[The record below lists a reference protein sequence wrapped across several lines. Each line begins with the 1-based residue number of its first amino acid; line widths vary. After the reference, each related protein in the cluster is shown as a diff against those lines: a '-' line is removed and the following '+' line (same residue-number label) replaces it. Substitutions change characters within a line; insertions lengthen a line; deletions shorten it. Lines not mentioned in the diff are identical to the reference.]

1 MTLRTPFD
9 FAIDPPPP
17 DGEKRVAPTDP
28 IDTALGDHTYYLSRR
43 FHFEDGNYTMTIDAD
58 DAATLWVGP
67 SQLNM
72 RLVASTQ
79 LGNPTT
85 AYLNIPQGDYRLDVI
100 LQNIPADTPCWF
112 TLVIKRGDEIIY
124 SSARE
129 GWLLD
134 DSAISDDDLPPP
146 ADYRFSLPMFTTLPN
161 WANGVTERLSWMTN
175 VLESENGA
183 EQRRS
188 VRRNARRQFEANFL
202 RQRARRNRLD
212 DFFVGL
218 GSAEFML
225 PLWHEAVYMNE
236 GIDMEASGVAF
247 PDGELQ
253 YREFYKD
260 DLVFVNNGNPDD
272 YDILQVGDVD
282 YANSR
287 FSWKF
292 PPPRPWPVG
301 TRIFPMRTARLLVPP
316 RMSNVTDAVSTAQ
329 VQFDLSEPYKIAA
342 SFGASVGGQPF
353 FPFVPDRATTI
364 DLNYD
369 RKNFVLDN
377 TSGVPI
383 TTDHGRFTTSIV
395 QSKYRLFGRINATK
409 IRQFFQAARG
419 RAVHFFAPTFMQD
432 LYITNDEI
440 PLNAEELVIE
450 PQGFSEYMLRP
461 QPIRIQL
468 AFQFYDGRPSV
479 YTTITATEP
488 IYKKD
493 ADGSN
498 STPLQ
503 VVAEK
508 LSIDPPLPAIFM
520 KDVKR
525 VSFVA
530 ESRFDQDT
538 FEILHHSNQQSC
550 IDVSIVMKQ
559 AFNPRIGTPA

>member
-9 FAIDPPPP
+9 FAIDPPPA

-28 IDTALGDHTYYLSRR
+28 IDAALGDHTYYMSRR
-43 FHFEDGNYTMTIDAD
+43 FYFEDGNYTLTIDAD
-58 DAATLWVGP
+58 DAATLWIGTV
-67 SQLNM
+67 QLNS
-72 RLVASTQ
+72 RIVASTQ
-79 LGNPTT
+79 LGSPTT
-85 AYLNIPQGDYRLDVI
+85 AFLNIPQGDYRLDVI
-100 LQNIPADTPCWF
+100 LQNIPASTPSYF

-161 WANGVTERLSWMTN
+161 WQNGVTERLSWMTD
-175 VLESENGA
+175 VLESENGS

-188 VRRNARRQFEANFL
+188 VRRNARRQFEAGFM
-202 RQRARRNRLD
+202 RQLSHRNRLD

-225 PLWHEAVYMNE
+225 PLWHEAVHMNE

-247 PDGELQ
+247 PDGELE

-292 PPPRPWPVG
+292 PPPRPWPIG
-301 TRIFPMRTARLLVPP
+301 TRIYPMRTARLLTPP
-316 RMSNVTDAVSTAQ
+316 RMSNITDTVSTAQ

-342 SFGASVGGQPF
+342 NFGATAGGEPF
-353 FPFVPDRATTI
+353 FAFSPDRATTL
-364 DLNYD
+364 DVSYG
-369 RKNFVLDN
+369 RKSFTLDN

-383 TTDHGRFTTSIV
+383 TTDHGRFTNVIV

-409 IRQFFQAARG
+409 LRQFFQAARG

-432 LYITNDEI
+432 VYVVDDEL
-440 PLNAEELVIE
+440 PLNAQEIIIE
-450 PQGFSEYMLRP
+450 PQGFYDYMLRP

-479 YTTITATEP
+479 YTTITGVEP

-503 VVAEK
+503 TVAEK
-508 LSIDPPLPAIFM
+508 LSIDPALPAIAM

-538 FEILHHSNQQSC
+538 FEIQHHSNQQSV